1 MSRAGTRQSK
11 TNERQRLRERE
22 RVERRHAVCTARL
35 INDVWYPIK
44 VFMDGCMDLR
54 PNEADLDQEK
64 RKAVNVRSGQA
75 GAI

>member
-1 MSRAGTRQSK
+1 MSRAGARQSE
-11 TNERQRLRERE
+11 TNERQRQRLRERE

-35 INDVWYPIK
+35 ITDVWYLGIH
-44 VFMDGCMDLR
+44 GCMDLR